1 MGDTASTT
9 VSVAEAGTIVT
20 TVTNAADQ
28 SIRSWISTSVA
39 GANALAWDG
48 RNQDGTAA
56 PDGDY
61 TLHFTARDRAGT
73 NGAGKTRD
81 VRVVRLLGSVKT
93 SAGVFFPHDNDRL
106 AKTAS
111 LSFALARPATVTW
124 TIRNAAGQV
133 VATPPRGR
141 GASRPAPRPGSGTAR
156 TPRAPA
162 SRSGSTPR
170 TSPRRTARTRSANR
184 SGSR

>member
-1 MGDTASTT
+1 MG
-9 VSVAEAGTIVT
+9 
-20 TVTNAADQ
+20 
-28 SIRSWISTSVA
+28 RSE
-39 GANALAWDG
+39 
-48 RNQDGTAA
+48 QDGTAA

-133 VATPPRGR
+133 VVSHLADAAIAAGTQTWVWDGTNAAGARLPLGSYTSYVTASDGTDTISQSVRVEMNAFSIGTSTATPKRGSKLTITVSTAEPLES
-141 GASRPAPRPGSGTAR
+141 GIFVYITEPG
-156 TPRAPA
+156 
-162 SRSGSTPR
+162 
-170 TSPRRTARTRSANR
+170 
-184 SGSR
+184 